1 MRRSDC
7 GWTGGISQ
15 RMPGLSLCTVIAMM
29 LILFLAGCQS
39 SPVPSDAQDS
49 CPLDSATFNGWFQ
62 SGTASLNGV
71 VNPANSLNNLA
82 PDCGFYQWSQQMFMW
97 LTSPA
102 PSTYGGGAHIFDSPA
117 FYDVSPP
124 DGSGNRTL
132 LAHTPNFIHAF
143 PLRAAKLGAHRL
155 PIVIDRSGR
164 LIEAKPVDPNLKP
177 MVRDVSGKVIEIA
190 HARLENGRTILLDQ
204 EGKVIQTQHVASPM
218 ANADQNNASP
228 VVQRFLVDN
237 IALFIDPSLAV
248 VDVEQGQAGDGS
260 VLEAQTTA
268 NGSLVY
274 YATMVND
281 VYAYFL
287 TGVKKGAITTVTPN
301 QFPTTPTD
309 LSNIV
314 NFAMAN
320 GKPNPPFPDPNALA
334 IEVKSSW
341 VLAAGLPNAS
351 SYITMTATVPTYNQG
366 NPNLWTPTGQQTV
379 QLALVGIH
387 VVGSTAGHPEMVW
400 ATFEHTNN
408 TPLGT
413 YSYTKNDGTTNTVTQ
428 NTSGTWLFTGS
439 GSNGPFNVAHMAFT
453 GPNGAPANSIQSE
466 PTFTISPS
474 DTLRMFAFGSS
485 DQFEN
490 TEVISI
496 DNHVLQMMPQG
507 DIRGNYF
514 MTGATW
520 TPFGSNPGGGN
531 NGVGT
536 NQLSNSTLETYAQG
550 SNCFSCHQNI
560 NPNLPNVTTDV
571 SHIFAGIQPLF

>member
-82 PDCGFYQWSQQMFMW
+82 PDCGFYQWSQQLFMW
-97 LTSPA
+97 LTWPA

-155 PIVIDRSGR
+155 PIVMDRSGR

-268 NGSLVY
+268 NGSLV
-274 YATMVND
+274 
-281 VYAYFL
+281 
-287 TGVKKGAITTVTPN
+287 
-301 QFPTTPTD
+301 
-309 LSNIV
+309 
-314 NFAMAN
+314 
-320 GKPNPPFPDPNALA
+320 
-334 IEVKSSW
+334 
-341 VLAAGLPNAS
+341 
-351 SYITMTATVPTYNQG
+351 
-366 NPNLWTPTGQQTV
+366 
-379 QLALVGIH
+379 
-387 VVGSTAGHPEMVW
+387 
-400 ATFEHTNN
+400 
-408 TPLGT
+408 
-413 YSYTKNDGTTNTVTQ
+413 
-428 NTSGTWLFTGS
+428 
-439 GSNGPFNVAHMAFT
+439 
-453 GPNGAPANSIQSE
+453 
-466 PTFTISPS
+466 
-474 DTLRMFAFGSS
+474 
-485 DQFEN
+485 
-490 TEVISI
+490 
-496 DNHVLQMMPQG
+496 
-507 DIRGNYF
+507 
-514 MTGATW
+514 
-520 TPFGSNPGGGN
+520 
-531 NGVGT
+531 
-536 NQLSNSTLETYAQG
+536 
-550 SNCFSCHQNI
+550 
-560 NPNLPNVTTDV
+560 
-571 SHIFAGIQPLF
+571 